1 MNAEEREKKLLN
13 LMRVERGE
21 AFWAAR
27 REAISAAAR
36 ADRPAGRAWLLVPA
50 AAAAALLL
58 VAMPERGGPPQVPPM
73 EASVSG
79 AFLENLDLLADMDV
93 LESLPEEVL

>member
-1 MNAEEREKKLLN
+1 MNAEEKEKKLLS
-13 LMRVERGE
+13 LLRVERGE
-21 AFWAAR
+21 AFWSAR
-27 REAISAAAR
+27 RETISAAAR
-36 ADRPAGRAWLLVPA
+36 ADRPAGRAWLLLPA
-50 AAAAALLL
+50 AAAAVLLL
-58 VAMPERGGPPQVPPM
+58 FVLPERSGPPKPPPA